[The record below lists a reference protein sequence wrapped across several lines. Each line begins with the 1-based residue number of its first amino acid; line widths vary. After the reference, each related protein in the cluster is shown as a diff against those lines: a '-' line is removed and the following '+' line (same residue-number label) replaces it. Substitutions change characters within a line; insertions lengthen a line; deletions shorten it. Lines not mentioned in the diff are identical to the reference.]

1 MAIWSAEIKELEK
14 LYESFKGKL
23 PDLEKEMERL
33 VKADDEN
40 MILLYSRRCLEVIIT
55 DLCECELKR
64 DRGSE
69 PLKGIIDKLHK
80 DKKISANIIASM
92 HGLNELSTFGTHPK
106 DFDPEQVKPVLVNL
120 DIIIKWYLKYK
131 QTGTDI
137 KAKPAEEI
145 RQIIKSTG
153 EVKKDITISRKR
165 LAGILGGSMGIIAS
179 VFAVLYFTNIIE
191 DRNQTKELDK
201 SIAVLPFRNLSN
213 DTTQLYFS
221 DGIVEAILDHL
232 FKVGELKVIS
242 STSTKRYRDT
252 ELSIKEIAREL
263 GVVSILEGSVQKIG
277 NNVRITAQL
286 IEAKT
291 DVRLWSETYDRD
303 FSDIFSIQTE
313 VAENVAKEL
322 KATLTSEEKELIK
335 KNHTQNPEAYNLYLQ
350 GRFFWNKRTAEG
362 LKKSVEY
369 FEKSIEKDPDYALA
383 YAGMADAYCILA
395 WWGWIPRSDG
405 YAKAKE
411 FALRALEIDKNL
423 AEAHTIL
430 GDILCWSEWKW
441 EEARKEL
448 KLAVELNP
456 NYATAHQYY
465 SEILDII
472 GKNDEAR
479 AQINIAAG
487 LDPLSA
493 AISGTSALYYYNE
506 HKFKESLDV
515 CRKTMEI
522 NPDYNGVY
530 WTSFDAY
537 IKIGENLNA
546 AEILQKLMFRD
557 TLTLKVSGILKEVYS
572 KSGINGILNWLIEWQ
587 KNNPA
592 ANLYVA
598 KWYSMLGRKEESLDR
613 LEKALKGRLSE
624 IPAINSL
631 PDEIPRIFNS
641 PDYDNLRSEPRFKVI
656 IEKLGLSK
664 YTRQE

>member
-14 LYESFKGKL
+14 LYESIKGQL
-23 PDLEKEMERL
+23 TDLDKELERL

-64 DRGSE
+64 PRKTE

-80 DKKISANIIASM
+80 EEKVPSHIITSM
-92 HGLNELSTFGTHPK
+92 HGLNELSTYGAHPR
-106 DFDPEQVKPVLVNL
+106 DFDPEQIKPVLNNL

-131 QTGTDI
+131 ETGTYI
-137 KAKPAEEI
+137 KEKPTEEI
-145 RQIIKSTG
+145 RQEIKNTDD
-153 EVKKDITISRKR
+153 VKKSITIPKR
-165 LAGILGGSMGIIAS
+165 RLIAFLS
-179 VFAVLYFTNIIE
+179 GFLLLFVIVAAVLFFTNIIE
-191 DRNQTKELDK
+191 SGKQMKEPDK

-242 STSTKRYRDT
+242 STSTKRYRNT
-252 ELSIKEIAREL
+252 ELPIKEIAKEL
-263 GVVSILEGSVQKIG
+263 GVASILEGSVQKIG

-291 DVRLWSETYDRD
+291 DVPLWSETYDRD
-303 FSDIFSIQTE
+303 ISDIFAIQTE
-313 VAENVAKEL
+313 VAQNVAQEL
-322 KATLTSEEKELIK
+322 KATLTSEEKELII

-369 FEKSIEKDPDYALA
+369 FEKSIEKDSDYALA

-441 EEARKEL
+441 EDAIKEL
-448 KLAVELNP
+448 KLATELNP

-479 AQINIAAG
+479 VQINIAAG

-546 AEILQKLMFRD
+546 AETLQKLMLRD

-592 ANLYVA
+592 ANLYLA

-624 IPAINSL
+624 IPSINSL

-641 PDYDNLRSEPRFKVI
+641 PDYDNLRSEPRFRVI

>member
-1 MAIWSAEIKELEK
+1 MTQRLNSFERFWKELTRRK
-14 LYESFKGKL
+14 VIHVITVYAAVSFVILQLVDIVEQPLNL
-23 PDLEKEMERL
+23 PDWTTAL
-33 VKADDEN
+33 V
-40 MILLYSRRCLEVIIT
+40 IVLLSIGFFIAVFISWIYDMTPAGLMKTKPASAVRHSDRITSPASKGWKIATCVSGVIIIALLAFNYIT
-55 DLCECELKR
+55 RKNFT
-64 DRGSE
+64 
-69 PLKGIIDKLHK
+69 
-80 DKKISANIIASM
+80 ANHS
-92 HGLNELSTFGTHPK
+92 
-106 DFDPEQVKPVLVNL
+106 NL
-120 DIIIKWYLKYK
+120 D
-131 QTGTDI
+131 Q
-137 KAKPAEEI
+137 
-145 RQIIKSTG
+145 
-153 EVKKDITISRKR
+153 
-165 LAGILGGSMGIIAS
+165 
-179 VFAVLYFTNIIE
+179 
-191 DRNQTKELDK
+191 

-242 STSTKRYRDT
+242 STSTKRYRNT
-252 ELSIKEIAREL
+252 ELSIKEIAKEL
-263 GVVSILEGSVQKIG
+263 GVASILEGSVQKIG

-286 IEAKT
+286 IETKT
-291 DVRLWSETYDRD
+291 DVPLWSETYDRD
-303 FSDIFSIQTE
+303 ISDIFAIQTE
-313 VAENVAKEL
+313 VAQNVAQEL
-322 KATLTSEEKELIK
+322 KATLTSEEKDLIK

-350 GRFFWNKRTAEG
+350 GRFFWNKRTPEG

-383 YAGMADAYCILA
+383 YAGMADAYCILS

-411 FALRALEIDKNL
+411 FALKALEIDKDL

-441 EEARKEL
+441 EDAIKEL
-448 KLAVELNP
+448 KLAIELNP

-465 SEILDII
+465 SEILDIL

-515 CRKTMEI
+515 CHKTMEI
-522 NPDYNGVY
+522 NPDYDGVY

-546 AEILQKLMFRD
+546 AETLQKLMLRD

-592 ANLYVA
+592 ANLYLA
-598 KWYSMLGRKEESLDR
+598 KWYSMLGRKEEALDR
-613 LEKALKGRLSE
+613 LEKALNGRLSD

-641 PDYDNLRSEPRFKVI
+641 PDYDNLRSEPRFKAI
-656 IEKLGLSK
+656 IEKLRL
-664 YTRQE
+664 